1 MKRRVLALLLVLA
14 IVACA
19 AIGLAACNEG
29 GKDGG
34 GGAGDRIFTQDASL
48 DDIIAALKNAES
60 FTREFRVTA
69 TIINTGEASGYYYIA
84 TAGKTATYELVTGE
98 FNAEGHK
105 SDAAKF
111 IKDGEI
117 YWIDRRNWIYDEISD
132 DYIITDEMVPESI
145 EKNLVSNSDPV
156 LADEY
161 IITLSEL
168 LTEEDGKIVPKP
180 EIMERADDIYLRL
193 EGDKLV
199 IGWSHQYSNNTGTYR
214 DSIEYV
220 YSKVNATDVVIPEEV
235 KALAYEAEWADYVS
249 YNGVSYLKAEDE
261 YGEFYIAYHIQDG
274 AVPEETINGLPVRE
288 R

>member
-1 MKRRVLALLLVLA
+1 MRKRMVALLLVLA
-14 IVACA
+14 VVACA

-34 GGAGDRIFTQDASL
+34 GAGDRIFTEDASL

-60 FTREFRVTA
+60 FTREFRTTVTL
-69 TIINTGEASGYYYIA
+69 IDTGEAAGYYYIV
-84 TAGKTATYELVTGE
+84 TAGKTATYELCTGE
-98 FNAEGHK
+98 FNAEGRK
-105 SDAAKF
+105 SDDAKF

-117 YWIDRRNWIYDEISD
+117 YWIERRNWIYDEISD

-145 EKNLVSNSDPV
+145 GKIPVSNSDPV

-161 IITLSEL
+161 ISTLSEL
-168 LTEEDGKIVPKP
+168 LTEEDGKIVPEP
-180 EIMERADDIYLRL
+180 EITERADDIYLRL

-199 IGWSHQYSNNTGTYR
+199 IGWSYQTCTNTGTYR

-235 KALAYEAEWADYVS
+235 KALAYEADW
-249 YNGVSYLKAEDE
+249 G
-261 YGEFYIAYHIQDG
+261 
-274 AVPEETINGLPVRE
+274 GLC
-288 R
+288 